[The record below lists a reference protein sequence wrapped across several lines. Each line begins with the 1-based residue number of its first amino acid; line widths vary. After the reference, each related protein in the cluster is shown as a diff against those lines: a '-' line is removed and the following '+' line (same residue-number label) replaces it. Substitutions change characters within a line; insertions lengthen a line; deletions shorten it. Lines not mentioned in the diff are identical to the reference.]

1 MSNYTVTKIELQ
13 RKNKYR
19 VNIYI
24 NEEFAFACSAEL
36 VYSYGISKGTSVDM
50 DYLKSIIEEDNFM
63 KCKNYAL
70 KIIEKIYK
78 TEKQMKDKLA
88 QKQYDENTILKTI
101 KFLKEYKFLDDDKF
115 TELYIKE
122 KIYSQ
127 GKNKIRYSLIKKGIS
142 EDIIG
147 KKLDLIDEAQ
157 EEKTAFDIAQK
168 KYAVIIKSENNLRK
182 VYEKLGNYLA
192 RSGYSFEMARTVS
205 DRVIKKYATL
215 EDEKR
220 ESFQEN
226 MQEKSKDELYNLASK
241 RYKIITKSEIDR
253 NKIYRRLGEYLLRRG
268 YLWGD
273 IKNTLDELLEN

>member
-1 MSNYTVTKIELQ
+1 LSNYTVTKIELQ

-205 DRVIKKYATL
+205 DKVIKKYATL

>member
-205 DRVIKKYATL
+205 DKVIKKYATL

>member
-13 RKNKYR
+13 KKNKGR
-19 VNIYI
+19 VNVYI

-50 DYLKSIIEEDNFM
+50 NYLKSIIEEDNFI
-63 KCKNYAL
+63 KCKSCAL
-70 KIIEKIYK
+70 KIIEKVYK
-78 TEKQMKDKLA
+78 TEKQIKDKLA
-88 QKQYDENTILKTI
+88 QKQYDENAISRTI
-101 KFLKEYKFLDDDKF
+101 KFLKEYKFVDDDKF

-142 EDIIG
+142 EDIIS
-147 KKLDLIDEAQ
+147 KKLDLIDEEQ
-157 EEKTAFDIAQK
+157 EEKAAFNIAQK
-168 KYAVIIKSENNLRK
+168 KYAVLIKSENNIRK

-192 RSGYSFEMARTVS
+192 RSGYSFEKARTVS
-205 DRVIKKYATL
+205 DKVIKKYAKL
-215 EDEKR
+215 EDEKK

-241 RYKIITKSEIDR
+241 RYRIITKSETDR
-253 NKIYRRLGEYLLRRG
+253 NKIYRRIGEYLLRRG
-268 YLWGD
+268 YLWTD
-273 IKNTLDELLEN
+273 IKNTLNELLKD

>member
-13 RKNKYR
+13 KKNKGR
-19 VNIYI
+19 VNVYI

-50 DYLKSIIEEDNFM
+50 NYLKSIIEEDNFI
-63 KCKNYAL
+63 KCKSCAL
-70 KIIEKIYK
+70 KIIEKVYK
-78 TEKQMKDKLA
+78 TEKQIKDKLA
-88 QKQYDENTILKTI
+88 QKQYDENAISRTI
-101 KFLKEYKFLDDDKF
+101 KFLKEYKFVDDDKF

-142 EDIIG
+142 EDIIS
-147 KKLDLIDEAQ
+147 KKLDLIDEEQ
-157 EEKTAFDIAQK
+157 EEKAAFNIAQK
-168 KYAVIIKSENNLRK
+168 KYAVLIKSENNIRK

-192 RSGYSFEMARTVS
+192 RSGYSFEKARAVS
-205 DRVIKKYATL
+205 DKVIKKYAKL
-215 EDEKR
+215 EDEKK

-241 RYKIITKSEIDR
+241 RYRIMTKSETDR

-268 YLWGD
+268 YLWTD
-273 IKNTLDELLEN
+273 IKNTLNELLKD